1 SPVIYEVLD
10 FACGVCDVHGD
21 LVAQTNGITVFT
33 GTFSRQVHFII
44 ERFGAE
50 MAPGDTFLTNDPF
63 EGGTHA
69 CDFAVIR
76 PIFAGGNSVAY
87 AIAIAHLLD
96 VGGAVA
102 GSLPPN
108 ATSVFQ
114 EGLRLSG
121 VRLTRNDR
129 IIDDLIRI
137 VTENVRLPNLVLG
150 DINAELAAVRIAER
164 RILEAVAKYGSA
176 TLDATFA
183 WLIATSETR
192 ARAVIETLPD
202 GDYSASDIID
212 GDGATEDGIPIRVTV
227 RIRGSDIE
235 VDFTGSSP
243 ARNAAINCSPRAL
256 ILAVKNVFKTLCA
269 Q

>member
-1 SPVIYEVLD
+1 MTAVPSHSISAPDRLPDAVTREVITGKLLSIVDEMAIVLARASMSPVIYEVLD
-10 FACGVCDVHGD
+10 FACGICDPRGD
-21 LVAQTNGITVFT
+21 LVA
-33 GTFSRQVHFII
+33 QVHFII
-44 ERFGAE
+44 ERFGSD

-76 PIFAGGNSVAY
+76 PIFAGGKIVTY

-121 VRLTRNDR
+121 VRLTRDDH
-129 IIDDLIRI
+129 IVGDLIRI

-164 RILEAVAKYGSA
+164 WILETVAKYGA
-176 TLDATFA
+176 T
-183 WLIATSETR
+183 
-192 ARAVIETLPD
+192 TL
-202 GDYSASDIID
+202 
-212 GDGATEDGIPIRVTV
+212 
-227 RIRGSDIE
+227 
-235 VDFTGSSP
+235 TG
-243 ARNAAINCSPRAL
+243 
-256 ILAVKNVFKTLCA
+256 
-269 Q
+269 